1 MKCDHITTKKYF
13 FLQKKVLFFSKKKYF
28 YLQKKV
34 LFFGKKKYFFL
45 AKKSTSRHVPSH
57 SSQIAQVSGLYF
69 IHSAD
74 FLIGTRNMQVKCIS
88 AVSVFFVSEM
98 YMNLHA

>member
-13 FLQKKVLFFSKKKYF
+13 FLQKKVLFLSKKKYF

-45 AKKSTSRHVPSH
+45 AKKSTSRHMQYGALWNGAKVLKTQVYLTYGCLTPNHKKTLIVMVYIPFNAMVMVPEN
-57 SSQIAQVSGLYF
+57 Q
-69 IHSAD
+69 
-74 FLIGTRNMQVKCIS
+74 
-88 AVSVFFVSEM
+88 
-98 YMNLHA
+98 